1 MMVEPNRSPQR
12 SAKLRVVNPTEGTVV
27 TPDVVQM
34 DTASETFHTVAE
46 KLKDIARGGIW
57 LNPYRGIPKV
67 SWMPELDLVYLDVH
81 LQVLRSIEGY
91 RQSTMNL
98 PAMKAASA
106 LVLPSGRSSAA
117 RVQFGDQLELRDVAT
132 GTKLAL
138 GAAEADGS
146 ADRNGQRHK
155 PEEHEHAKGLKGLWA
170 QLFRT
175 ERDAPEVNPA
185 ERRRAERHEIPGTM
199 AYFAMGS
206 PRPCVVANIS
216 TEGFYVRTQDR
227 WAAGT
232 SLLVGLQI
240 TSPGSHGMEASISVQ
255 SRVVREGLDGIGFV
269 YDDEPA
275 HHNQRLGV
283 ANPEQFVQLQRFLQR
298 IQRG

>member
-1 MMVEPNRSPQR
+1 MVEPNRSPQR
-12 SAKLRVVNPTEGTVV
+12 STKLRVVNPTEGTIV
-27 TPDVVQM
+27 TPDVIKM
-34 DTASETFHTVAE
+34 DTASETFHAVAE
-46 KLKDIARGGIW
+46 KLKDIASGGIW
-57 LNPYRGIPKV
+57 LKPYRGIPKV
-67 SWMPELDLVYLDVH
+67 SWMPELDIVYLDEH

-91 RQSTMNL
+91 KQSTMSL
-98 PAMKAASA
+98 PEMKASSA
-106 LVLPSGRSSAA
+106 LVLPSGRLSAA

-138 GAAEADGS
+138 EVTGEGS
-146 ADRNGQRHK
+146 NASGEVHK

-175 ERDAPEVNPA
+175 AKDEPEENPA
-185 ERRRAERHEIPGTM
+185 ERRRAERHEIPGTI
-199 AYFAMGS
+199 AYFAMGNL
-206 PRPCVVANIS
+206 RPCVVPNIS
-216 TEGFYVRTQDR
+216 TEGFYVRTEDR

-240 TSPGSHGMEASISVQ
+240 TSPGSHGMEAAISVQ

-275 HHNQRLGV
+275 HRNPRLGV
-283 ANPEQFVQLQRFLQR
+283 GNPEQFVQLQRFLQR